1 MDQPKS
7 RFLISLRRDGESE
20 SPWLVGQS
28 LFGALRARGTAMAM
42 LTLAA
47 WGIAVGAEGG
57 QPQTD
62 PSKPT
67 VPLVSVVGCAR
78 RTPEGAWTLINATA
92 GAETRT
98 LFMTAKEV
106 DEARKRPAG
115 NNRYTLLGTP
125 EFLSKEELLKS
136 GQRSEF
142 TRPDVAN
149 GTGQLQDGR
158 RIFVKGLLIT
168 APNERRLNL
177 VAVQQ
182 LAESCK

>member
-1 MDQPKS
+1 MG
-7 RFLISLRRDGESE
+7 RRTAS
-20 SPWLVGQS
+20 
-28 LFGALRARGTAMAM
+28 GT
-42 LTLAA
+42 LTLVA
-47 WGIAVGAEGG
+47 WGFALCADAAP
-57 QPQTD
+57 PQAD
-62 PSKPT
+62 PSKPA

-78 RTPEGAWTLINATA
+78 RSPEGAWTLINASA
-92 GAETRT
+92 GVETRT

-106 DEARKRPAG
+106 EEARKRASG
-115 NNRYTLLGTP
+115 NNRYVLLGTP

-149 GTGQLQDGR
+149 ATGQLQDGR
-158 RIFVKGLLIT
+158 RIFAKGLLIT